1 MPCGSPGRQLWP
13 VGLFCSPWPEQAL
26 RANIHCQISLAL
38 NRIYTEWYP
47 SKGYTFNITNSTSY
61 DQYYVHGR
69 TVFEVMVRI
78 TDDIFNT
85 YLRKR
90 GTVNPY
96 YSEYCDGKSVT
107 CPGLK
112 QWGTVTL
119 ANNGRSALQILRYYY
134 GSSIEIVRTKNI
146 RSIPQSYPGTPLRQ
160 GSRGTAVFTLQRQL
174 NRIAKDYPFLG
185 KLTVDGVFGSRM
197 AATVRAFQKQ
207 FNLTADGV
215 VGRQTWYK
223 ISYIYVSVKDLAELT
238 SEGETSTG
246 TLSNGTWNGT
256 VLSTGAS
263 GSAVEQVQFWLNT
276 LAQYDSAIPSVKVDG
291 VFGTATANAVR
302 AFQRKYGLTVDGIV
316 GQTTW
321 KELYD
326 EFLSIQSDNGTPN
339 AYPGTPLRE
348 GSSGQN
354 VRLVQFWLKIARTVY
369 TSLESVTVDG
379 KFGAGTTA
387 AVRRFQRYFGL
398 TADGVVGRTT
408 WQKLYEVYND
418 IANRL
423 LSSSLRP
430 GEYPGVLRTGSTG
443 TAVRELQ
450 FYLYLMSA
458 YESSIPPVSIDGKF
472 GADTE
477 QAVRAYQRF
486 AGLTVDGVVG
496 RTTWNSLYGRASQL
510 RSSGPVVTLKRLPY
524 PGTPLTVGS
533 SGKAVLYYNLLLL
546 RIAYYF
552 SSVEA
557 PPLADRYTEETAT
570 ATRSA
575 QQLLGL
581 EQTGIADADTW
592 TAVEALS
599 LQLAAHAPNPDRD
612 TPPGIAYPGRAIAE
626 GSAGQEVGQVE
637 RWLNRR
643 AQLSCGEGYVADN
656 NRFGASDAAAVRAV
670 QQQAGLQ
677 PVNGIVYRE
686 TWHALQAQCTDPC
699 GCEKEEGGM
708 ARLLIYDAYEN
719 KVYTYANLNENDPMP
734 YSTLTTLRLRE
745 FRGKSASPTLW
756 TTIAAMEAWNLT
768 RRKYG
773 RGIPVGYA
781 FRRIWEG
788 GHGTRSQHYAGVAFD
803 VGQSLSQTQR
813 TAIYNAA
820 RSTGAWGYVEPLS
833 QTPTWVHFDRRYGM
847 PACRGTTAGYPT
859 LRRGSRGCYVMIL
872 QDALSTLGYQTGN
885 RIDGIVGSRTE
896 EALKGYQRRTSLRI
910 DGVCGCN
917 SWKKIS
923 TAVLGVERT
932 KTTID

>member
-1 MPCGSPGRQLWP
+1 MPPEPVPASRSAPCGSPGRQLWP

-47 SKGYTFNITNSTSY
+47 SKGYSFNITNSTSY

-69 TVFEVMVRI
+69 TVFDVMVRL

-85 YLRKR
+85 YIRKT

-96 YSEYCDGKSVT
+96 YAEYCDGKSVT

-119 ANNGRSALQILRYYY
+119 ANQGRNALSILKYYY
-134 GSSIEIVRTKNI
+134 GNNIEIIRTNNI
-146 RSIPQSYPGTPLRQ
+146 QSIPQSYPGSPLRQ
-160 GSRGTAVFTLQRQL
+160 GSTGAAVFTLQRQL
-174 NRIAKDYPFLG
+174 NRITKDYPFLG
-185 KLTVDGVFGSRM
+185 LLTVDGIFGRKM
-197 AATVRAFQKQ
+197 TETVKKFQKQ

-215 VGRQTWYK
+215 VGRSTWYK

-238 SEGETSTG
+238 SEGETFSGTLPDGPWNFGSSVLKQGSTG
-246 TLSNGTWNGT
+246 SE
-256 VLSTGAS
+256 
-263 GSAVEQVQFWLNT
+263 VEQMQFWLST
-276 LAQYDSAIPSVKVDG
+276 LAQYESSIPSVKVDG
-291 VFGTATANAVR
+291 VYGSGTAAAVR
-302 AFQRKYGLTVDGIV
+302 AFQRRYGLTVDGIV
-316 GQTTW
+316 GLTTW
-321 KELYD
+321 TELYD
-326 EFLSIQSDNGTPN
+326 QFRSIQSDNGTPN
-339 AYPGTPLRE
+339 AYPGTALRE

-369 TSLESVTVDG
+369 TSLANVTVDG
-379 KFGAGTTA
+379 KFGAGTAA
-387 AVRRFQRYFGL
+387 AVQRFQRYFGL
-398 TADGVVGRTT
+398 TSDGVVGRIT
-408 WQKLYEVYND
+408 WNKLYEVYND
-418 IANRL
+418 IANKL

-430 GEYPGVLRTGSTG
+430 GEYPGVLRNGSSG

-477 QAVRAYQRF
+477 RAVRAYQRF

-510 RSSGPVVTLKRLPY
+510 RNSGPVVTLKRLPY

-533 SGKAVLYYNLLLL
+533 SGNAVLYYALLLQ

-552 SSVEA
+552 DSVEN
-557 PPLADRYTEETAT
+557 PPLSDQYTDETAA

-612 TPPGIAYPGRAIAE
+612 IPPSTAYPGRAIAE

-643 AQLSCGEGYVADN
+643 AQLSCGEDYVADN
-656 NRFGASDAAAVRAV
+656 NRFGAADAAAVRAV
-670 QQQAGLQ
+670 QQQAGLL
-677 PVNGIVYRE
+677 VTGIVNRE
-686 TWHALQAQCTDPC
+686 TWAALQAQSCNCD
-699 GCEKEEGGM
+699 KEE
-708 ARLLIYDAYEN
+708 
-719 KVYTYANLNENDPMP
+719 
-734 YSTLTTLRLRE
+734 
-745 FRGKSASPTLW
+745 
-756 TTIAAMEAWNLT
+756 
-768 RRKYG
+768 
-773 RGIPVGYA
+773 
-781 FRRIWEG
+781 
-788 GHGTRSQHYAGVAFD
+788 
-803 VGQSLSQTQR
+803 
-813 TAIYNAA
+813 
-820 RSTGAWGYVEPLS
+820 
-833 QTPTWVHFDRRYGM
+833 
-847 PACRGTTAGYPT
+847 
-859 LRRGSRGCYVMIL
+859 
-872 QDALSTLGYQTGN
+872 
-885 RIDGIVGSRTE
+885 
-896 EALKGYQRRTSLRI
+896 
-910 DGVCGCN
+910 
-917 SWKKIS
+917 
-923 TAVLGVERT
+923 
-932 KTTID
+932 

>member
-1 MPCGSPGRQLWP
+1 
-13 VGLFCSPWPEQAL
+13 
-26 RANIHCQISLAL
+26 
-38 NRIYTEWYP
+38 
-47 SKGYTFNITNSTSY
+47 
-61 DQYYVHGR
+61 
-69 TVFEVMVRI
+69 MVRI

-85 YLRKR
+85 YIRKT

-119 ANNGRSALQILRYYY
+119 ANQGRNALQILKYYY
-134 GSSIEIVRTKNI
+134 GNDIEIIRTSNI
-146 RSIPQSYPGTPLRQ
+146 QSIPQSYPGSPIRQ
-160 GSRGTAVFTLQRQL
+160 GDSGTAVFTLQRQL
-174 NRIAKDYPFLG
+174 NRITKDYPFLG
-185 KLTVDGVFGSRM
+185 LLTVDGVFGAKM

-215 VGRQTWYK
+215 VGRQAWYK

-238 SEGETSTG
+238 SEGEVSSG
-246 TLSNGTWNGT
+246 TLSDGTWGGT
-256 VLSTGAS
+256 VLRTGST
-263 GSAVEQVQFWLNT
+263 GSAVEQLQFWLNT
-276 LAQYDSAIPSVKVDG
+276 LAQYESSIPSLTVDG
-291 VFGTATANAVR
+291 VYGTGTANTVR
-302 AFQRKYGLTVDGIV
+302 AFQRKYGLTVDGVV
-316 GQTTW
+316 GRTTW
-321 KELYD
+321 TEVYD
-326 EFLSIQSDNGTPN
+326 QFRSIQSDNGTPN
-339 AYPGTPLRE
+339 AYPGTALRE

-369 TSLESVTVDG
+369 TSLANVTVDG
-379 KFGAGTTA
+379 KFGAGTAA
-387 AVRRFQRYFGL
+387 AVQRFQRYFGL

-423 LSSSLRP
+423 LSPSLRP
-430 GEYPGVLRTGSTG
+430 GEYPGVLRTGSSG

-477 QAVRAYQRF
+477 RAVRAYQRF

-496 RTTWNSLYGRASQL
+496 RTTWTSLYGRASQL

-533 SGKAVLYYNLLLL
+533 SGSAVLYYALLLQ

-557 PPLADRYTEETAT
+557 PPFSDQYTDETAA

-599 LQLAAHAPNPDRD
+599 LQLAAHAPTPDRD
-612 TPPGIAYPGRAIAE
+612 GPPSTAYPGRAIAE

-643 AQLSCGEGYVADN
+643 AQLSCGEDYVADN
-656 NRFGASDAAAVRAV
+656 NRFGAADAAAVRAV
-670 QQQAGLQ
+670 QQQAGLL
-677 PVNGIVYRE
+677 VTGIVNRE
-686 TWHALQAQCTDPC
+686 TWAALQAQSCKCD
-699 GCEKEEGGM
+699 KEE
-708 ARLLIYDAYEN
+708 
-719 KVYTYANLNENDPMP
+719 
-734 YSTLTTLRLRE
+734 
-745 FRGKSASPTLW
+745 
-756 TTIAAMEAWNLT
+756 
-768 RRKYG
+768 
-773 RGIPVGYA
+773 
-781 FRRIWEG
+781 
-788 GHGTRSQHYAGVAFD
+788 
-803 VGQSLSQTQR
+803 
-813 TAIYNAA
+813 
-820 RSTGAWGYVEPLS
+820 
-833 QTPTWVHFDRRYGM
+833 
-847 PACRGTTAGYPT
+847 
-859 LRRGSRGCYVMIL
+859 
-872 QDALSTLGYQTGN
+872 
-885 RIDGIVGSRTE
+885 
-896 EALKGYQRRTSLRI
+896 
-910 DGVCGCN
+910 
-917 SWKKIS
+917 
-923 TAVLGVERT
+923 
-932 KTTID
+932 

>member
-1 MPCGSPGRQLWP
+1 MKNTGILRIQAFGARQSSPIEGVLVTVSGNGFTAQRITDETGTAADLSIEAPSCALSLQEDNTIRPYAVVDLTAAKAGYRTVRIQGVQIFAGQVTLAQPEMIPETEEDRDVVNPPIVIPEHSLFTGDGGSGPDPMENCVPRVLDRVIIPKNITVHLGKPAASARNVTVSFRDYIANVASSEVYP
-13 VGLFCSPWPEQAL
+13 TWPEQAL

-119 ANNGRSALQILRYYY
+119 ANQGRTALQILRYYY
-134 GSSIEIVRTKNI
+134 GSDIEIVRTSNI
-146 RSIPQSYPGTPLRQ
+146 QSIPQSYPGSPLRQ
-160 GSRGTAVFTLQRQL
+160 GDSGTAVFTLQRQL
-174 NRIAKDYPFLG
+174 NRITKDYPFLG

-238 SEGETSTG
+238 SEGETSSG
-246 TLSNGTWNGT
+246 TLSDGTWGGT
-256 VLSTGAS
+256 VLRTGST
-263 GSAVEQVQFWLNT
+263 GSAVEQLQFWLNT
-276 LAQYDSAIPSVKVDG
+276 LAQYESAIPSVTVDG
-291 VFGTATANAVR
+291 VFGSGTANAVR
-302 AFQRKYGLTVDGIV
+302 AFQRKYGLTVDGVV
-316 GQTTW
+316 GRTTW
-321 KELYD
+321 TEVYD
-326 EFLSIQSDNGTPN
+326 QFRSIQSDNGTPN
-339 AYPGTPLRE
+339 AYPGTALRE

-369 TSLESVTVDG
+369 TSLANVTVDG
-379 KFGAGTTA
+379 KFGAGTAA
-387 AVRRFQRYFGL
+387 AVQRFQRYFGL
-398 TADGVVGRTT
+398 TADGVVGRIT
-408 WQKLYEVYND
+408 WNKLYEVYND
-418 IANRL
+418 IANKL

-430 GEYPGVLRTGSTG
+430 GEYPGVLRTGSSG

-477 QAVRAYQRF
+477 RAVRAYQRF

-533 SGKAVLYYNLLLL
+533 SGNAVLYYALLLQ

-552 SSVEA
+552 DSVEN
-557 PPLADRYTEETAT
+557 PPLSDQYTDETAA

-575 QQLLGL
+575 QALLDL
-581 EQTGIADADTW
+581 PQTGTADADTW

-612 TPPGIAYPGRAIAE
+612 TPPSTAYPGRAIAE

-643 AQLSCGEGYVADN
+643 AQLSCGEDYVADN
-656 NRFGASDAAAVRAV
+656 NRFGAADAAAVRAV
-670 QQQAGLQ
+670 QQQAGLL
-677 PVNGIVYRE
+677 VTGIVNRE
-686 TWHALQAQCTDPC
+686 TWAALQAQSCNCD
-699 GCEKEEGGM
+699 KEE
-708 ARLLIYDAYEN
+708 
-719 KVYTYANLNENDPMP
+719 
-734 YSTLTTLRLRE
+734 
-745 FRGKSASPTLW
+745 
-756 TTIAAMEAWNLT
+756 
-768 RRKYG
+768 
-773 RGIPVGYA
+773 
-781 FRRIWEG
+781 
-788 GHGTRSQHYAGVAFD
+788 
-803 VGQSLSQTQR
+803 
-813 TAIYNAA
+813 
-820 RSTGAWGYVEPLS
+820 
-833 QTPTWVHFDRRYGM
+833 
-847 PACRGTTAGYPT
+847 
-859 LRRGSRGCYVMIL
+859 
-872 QDALSTLGYQTGN
+872 
-885 RIDGIVGSRTE
+885 
-896 EALKGYQRRTSLRI
+896 
-910 DGVCGCN
+910 
-917 SWKKIS
+917 
-923 TAVLGVERT
+923 
-932 KTTID
+932 